1 MLKGLY
7 IDSWVGGVRDEK
19 IPSGAVNLVN
29 NKDFDLREVDGLGRP
44 DAEMYTQDKVSVD
57 ASFYSGQTIKSR
69 TITLTVKTRN
79 DFCRMQLYHMLG
91 YGDKRCIFVET
102 DAGTFWIEG
111 YVKGASYTAKPAER
125 QEIEISI
132 FCPYPWF
139 QSAQYHEQPITYGGG
154 SVSVSQNG
162 DVCAG
167 VEMYLPSTFV
177 GVLAQFGLSSSDG
190 TGFEY
195 GSDEYQ
201 HLNGGSNSPV
211 LLADTT
217 PGNHRFLAKKAIRDI
232 ALTNGWCT
240 VPTAGKAVALTATI
254 ATVSGLSFD
263 TTADGFLRW
272 HDTFTGI

>member
-19 IPSGAVNLVN
+19 IPSDAVNLVN

-57 ASFYSGQTIKSR
+57 ASFYSGQTIKNR

-91 YGDKRCIFVET
+91 YGDKRCIFIET

-139 QSAQYHEQPITYGGG
+139 RSLKLNRMPIALNDQYNKIDWLSNVGDVEAGIQLWYPAGHSDDITSI
-154 SVSVSQNG
+154 SVSSGGAIKYSAEMRVENLKG
-162 DVCAG
+162 DTLLLDATPGDYYIREDVH
-167 VEMYLPSTFV
+167 
-177 GVLAQFGLSSSDG
+177 GLSIEDVEIAGGLPTINPSALPVTVRAAGAST
-190 TGFEY
+190 TGY
-195 GSDEYQ
+195 IAWY
-201 HLNGGSNSPV
+201 
-211 LLADTT
+211 DT
-217 PGNHRFLAKKAIRDI
+217 
-232 ALTNGWCT
+232 W
-240 VPTAGKAVALTATI
+240 
-254 ATVSGLSFD
+254 SG
-263 TTADGFLRW
+263 
-272 HDTFTGI
+272 I